1 MAPRE
6 APSAEPTAM
15 GKTPA
20 QKRATY
26 AKRRLCELR
35 ARVPDLP
42 DNALSRTTLRRLS
55 CGARR
60 AGKGTQSTLGHGDT
74 HVNDTHVNGN
84 AREQW

>member
-1 MAPRE
+1 
-6 APSAEPTAM
+6 M

-20 QKRATY
+20 QKRAAY

-74 HVNDTHVNGN
+74 HVNDTHVNDTHVNDTHVNGN